1 MISHLIRSSL
11 VSVAIPVWMALNLFS
26 VQAQSPLGALH
37 GVTANPD
44 GTVIPSAVVVVHRP
58 GDSTDLTTISGFDGA
73 FSVLNLKPGRYEV
86 KAKQK
91 GIAQPHGHRRCRRK
105 TGSEGRSSAG
115 REHAGASR
123 CRPQPS
129 RSEEV

>member
-44 GTVIPSAVVVVHRP
+44 GTVIPSAVVVVHGP
-58 GDSTDLTTISGFDGA
+58 GDSTDLTTISGFGVESQA
-73 FSVLNLKPGRYEV
+73 WP
-86 KAKQK
+86 
-91 GIAQPHGHRRCRRK
+91 I
-105 TGSEGRSSAG
+105 
-115 REHAGASR
+115 
-123 CRPQPS
+123 
-129 RSEEV
+129 